1 MLSISNEDHSQTKDV
16 ITKKKLKKKKEKKK
30 TISARTWIVS
40 HNTWMMIL
48 VSEKKKTYKH
58 FLSLYIFFFKTI

>member
-30 TISARTWIVS
+30 TISART
-40 HNTWMMIL
+40 
-48 VSEKKKTYKH
+48 
-58 FLSLYIFFFKTI
+58 